1 MRYAFIAE
9 HTTRFEVKIMCKVLQ
24 VSPSGYYAWMH
35 RPESRQAAANQ
46 VMRQRIEHIHASS
59 RGTYGVRRV
68 HAALRQEH
76 VLCGKQRVARLM
88 SAAGLAGK
96 GRGRHRPRTTVSDP
110 TRPAASNLLNRD
122 FSAERPNAKWL
133 ADITYIDTREGFLY
147 LAAVLD
153 VFSRRVVGWAMADHL
168 REPLVEEALR
178 LALAQRQPVVDLLH
192 HSDQGSQYTSD
203 DYLAL
208 LAQYRIT
215 VSMSRS
221 ADCYDN
227 AMMESFWGT
236 LKAECADAP
245 FATRA
250 AARIA
255 IFDYLEVWYNRQ
267 RLHSAIDYTSPAIFE
282 RLHAL
287 PFP

>member
-1 MRYAFIAE
+1 VFIAE
-9 HTTRFEVKIMCKVLQ
+9 HTAQFEVKVMCQVLQ
-24 VSPSGYYAWMH
+24 VSPSGYYAWKG
-35 RPESRQAAANQ
+35 RPESRQAAAN
-46 VMRQRIEHIHASS
+46 RDLSQRIQHIHASS

-68 HAALRQEH
+68 HAALCREQ
-76 VLCGKQRVARLM
+76 VLCGKQRVARRM
-88 SAAGLAGK
+88 HEAGLQGK
-96 GRGRHRPRTTVSDP
+96 GRSRHRPRTTVSDP
-110 TRPAASNLLNRD
+110 ARPAASNLLNRD

-133 ADITYIDTREGFLY
+133 ADITYIDPLEGFLY

-168 REPLVEEALR
+168 REQLVEDALR
-178 LALAQRQPVVDLLH
+178 LALAQRQPVDDLLH

-208 LAQYRIT
+208 LAQYHIT
-215 VSMSRS
+215 VSMSRA

-236 LKAECADAP
+236 LKAECATAP

-250 AARIA
+250 AARVA

-267 RLHSAIDYTSPAIFE
+267 RLHSAIDYASPATFE
-282 RLHAL
+282 REHAL
-287 PFP
+287 PFH